1 MTAIEAK
8 EVFRV
13 FSGPEGEAAALQG
26 LTLAVEEGE
35 VLVVL
40 GPSGSGKSTLLRI
53 LGGLEL
59 PSAGSVH
66 VLGTDVTKLRG
77 RRLGEFRSKL
87 LGFVEQHYS
96 RALDPNLTAR
106 ELVALQLGLAG
117 FPEGPRL
124 DRADSLLE
132 RVGLAERRDARPSD
146 LSGGEQQRVAVCAA
160 LAHRP
165 RLLLA
170 DEPTGELDEASA
182 GTVYELIGELAR
194 EHGTTTIVVSHDPA
208 SGAIADR
215 VVRVRDGRVS
225 EEASRGEDE
234 ETLVVGRG
242 GWVRLPEE
250 LRAHARI
257 TTRVRARM
265 EGRAIVLSSS
275 GDGASVEA
283 ERVDLAERRP
293 GSVVAELRQVEKV
306 FGERRVFAGLD
317 AVFRRGLLTVVTG
330 RSGSGKSTLLHL
342 LAGLD
347 DPSGGEATVLGTP
360 LADLDRTARAE
371 LRRAHVGFVEQDPGL
386 LPFLTARENVELAL
400 ALRGAPAEKARDAA
414 ARALAAVGLA
424 ERSEHHVAR
433 LSAGER
439 ARVAVARAIAPQPAL
454 LLADEATARLDQE
467 NAVAVAGLFVR
478 LAAELETAVICA
490 THDPLVIE
498 QADEELA
505 LGRRDVDPASTSKR
519 SRGVSSA
526 T

>member
-1 MTAIEAK
+1 MTAIEAR

-13 FSGPEGEAAALQG
+13 YSGPEGEAAALQG

-59 PSAGSVH
+59 PSTGSVR
-66 VLGTDVTKLRG
+66 VLGTDVAKLRG

-96 RALDPNLTAR
+96 RALDPDLTAR
-106 ELVALQLGLAG
+106 ELVALQLALAG
-117 FPEGPRL
+117 VPKRPRL
-124 DRADSLLE
+124 ERADSLLE
-132 RVGLAERRDARPSD
+132 RVDLADRRAARPSE

-170 DEPTGELDEASA
+170 DEPTGELDEDSA
-182 GTVYELIGELAR
+182 KVVYELIGELAR
-194 EHGTTTIVVSHDPA
+194 EHGTTTVVVSHDPG

-225 EEASRGEDE
+225 EEAARGEHE

-250 LRAHARI
+250 LRADARI

-265 EGRAIVLSSS
+265 EGREIVLSSS
-275 GDGASVEA
+275 GDGASMEA
-283 ERVDLAERRP
+283 ARVDLAERGP
-293 GSVVAELRQVEKV
+293 GPVAAELRRVEKV
-306 FGERRVFAGLD
+306 FGERRVFSGLD
-317 AVFRRGLLTVVTG
+317 AVFRRGLLTAVTG

-342 LAGLD
+342 LAGLE
-347 DPSGGEATVLGTP
+347 DPNSGEVTILGTS
-360 LADLDRTARAE
+360 LAGLNRTARAE
-371 LRRAHVGFVEQDPGL
+371 LRRAHVGFVDQDPSL

-400 ALRGAPAEKARDAA
+400 ALRGVSAEKARDEA
-414 ARALAAVGLA
+414 ARALSAVGLA
-424 ERSEHHVAR
+424 ERGEHHVAR

-439 ARVAVARAIAPQPAL
+439 TRVAVARAIAPKPAL

-467 NAVAVAGLFVR
+467 NAVAVAGLFVH
-478 LAAELETAVICA
+478 LAQELETAVVCA

-505 LGRRDVDPASTSKR
+505 LGRRALEPAR
-519 SRGVSSA
+519 
-526 T
+526 

>member
-8 EVFRV
+8 DVFRV
-13 FSGPEGEAAALQG
+13 YSGPEGEAAALQG
-26 LTLAVEEGE
+26 LTLAVQEGE

-96 RALDPNLTAR
+96 RALDPDLTAR

-117 FPEGPRL
+117 IPEGPRL
-124 DRADSLLE
+124 ERADSLLE
-132 RVGLAERRDARPSD
+132 RVGLAERRDARPFD
-146 LSGGEQQRVAVCAA
+146 LSGGEQQRIAVCAA
-160 LAHRP
+160 LAHQP

-225 EEASRGEDE
+225 EEASRGEE
-234 ETLVVGRG
+234 GETLVVGRG

-257 TTRVRARM
+257 TTRVRART

-275 GDGASVEA
+275 GDGASVET
-283 ERVDLAERRP
+283 EQVDLTERKP
-293 GSVVAELRQVEKV
+293 GPVVAELRRVEKV
-306 FGERRVFAGLD
+306 FGERQVFAGLD

-347 DPSGGEATVLGTP
+347 DPSDGEVTVLGTP
-360 LADLDRTARAE
+360 LAGLDRTARAE
-371 LRRAHVGFVEQDPGL
+371 LRRAHVGFVDQDPGL

-400 ALRGAPAEKARDAA
+400 VLRGASEDKARDAA
-414 ARALAAVGLA
+414 ASALGAVGLA

-505 LGRRDVDPASTSKR
+505 LGRHDAEPASTSKR

-526 T
+526 P